1 MEDKNKMNSNDL
13 NDVSGGRL
21 HPHPSGKKQP
31 DDVYCGGYN
40 KYQKHQFE
48 FIPNTVNP
56 SEYYGISRCVLGG
69 YEKKVY
75 ENPSPLQ

>member
-1 MEDKNKMNSNDL
+1 MEDNNKMDSKDL
-13 NDVSGGRL
+13 KDVSGGRL
-21 HPHPSGKKQP
+21 HPQP
-31 DDVYCGGYN
+31 NLYRQQDDVYCGGYN
-40 KYQKHQFE
+40 KNQKHQFE

-56 SEYYGISRCVLGG
+56 SEYYGISRCVLCG